1 MKARLLDMA
10 INETE
15 MVRRQ
20 SLVQLTDEDLSILE
34 QRLNLLS
41 LNTIDLAE
49 QTVGKLDSLTRRKV
63 MFKRVKEELN
73 ALISRMLTTLCTPV
87 FNIDYLYTRAELS
100 QFLVTHEVSI
110 IDLTLCLHNT
120 YSHIAERL
128 HLSLLENGIAGSA
141 IAENGINPAPLL
153 AAWNKRVLLETQLLS
168 EMFYYLNQIHGNS
181 NLKAQ
186 PLRDELT
193 GAYNKPAFIDELD
206 RTIALCDRSND
217 SLAILHIDFH
227 ALAKINDRLGY
238 EVGNAVLQQFANICA
253 EQLRKTETIAREGD
267 EFFILLPCTP
277 IKNIPVICERI
288 IQRFEETVETQT
300 TLRIGACAYSPQGDI
315 TLEQL
320 LCCAETHLKY
330 AKERSLITDNHEFS
344 LGTKKATNNVLR
356 LIQ

>member
-1 MKARLLDMA
+1 MKTRLLEMA

-20 SLVQLTDEDLSILE
+20 SLIQLTDEDLSILE

-49 QTVGKLDSLTRRKV
+49 HTVEKLTSLTVSKV
-63 MFKRVKEELN
+63 MFKRVKGELN
-73 ALISRMLTTLCTPV
+73 VLVSRLLNTLCTLN
-87 FNIDYLYTRAELS
+87 FNIDYLYTRADIS
-100 QFLVTHEVSI
+100 QFLVTHEISV

-128 HLSLLENGIAGSA
+128 HLSLVEDNLD
-141 IAENGINPAPLL
+141 PTPTL

-168 EMFYYLNQIHGNS
+168 EMFHYLHQLNGNS
-181 NLKAQ
+181 HLKAQ

-193 GAYNKPAFIDELD
+193 GVYNKPAFIDELD

-217 SLAILHIDFH
+217 SLTILHIDFH

-238 EVGNAVLQQFANICA
+238 EVGNAVLQQFTNICA
-253 EQLRKTETIAREGD
+253 EQLRKTETIARDGG

-277 IKNIPVICERI
+277 IKNIPIICERI

-344 LGTKKATNNVLR
+344 LGTKKTTNNVLR
-356 LIQ
+356 LIK